1 MSTLGLKPP
10 SPAPG
15 LFRPGGDF
23 YVTLPKL
30 LFHELSQL
38 LPKGELVAAVNAA
51 IKVMAF
57 LVEMAR
63 LDKLDQLLTDQVIAD
78 ETGISKRSVQ
88 RGLHALDVVLDKI
101 GLPIIGRMRVN
112 GRRIISFIRGF
123 AARGQAAP
131 PCTPQKTSETTTT
144 REPSSSSDSRGEK
157 PSEPRVSV
165 PPGLIDR
172 AFRLIPSATEGR
184 VIDAVAGY
192 GADWV
197 SRVLDV
203 VEKRNSKPGMLPVKS
218 WGFVLNTLKNW
229 KKEGGPPPV
238 NPGPAPAPVPPPA
251 QVSSPPSQAER
262 LHRLTPVELA
272 ELLDRCQS
280 RRPGVPMAARVELRA
295 ALAEGLIPAELL
307 PSIPAE
313 LKEPTKPRAP

>member
-144 REPSSSSDSRGEK
+144 REPSSSSDSRGK
-157 PSEPRVSV
+157 N
-165 PPGLIDR
+165 L
-172 AFRLIPSATEGR
+172 
-184 VIDAVAGY
+184 
-192 GADWV
+192 
-197 SRVLDV
+197 
-203 VEKRNSKPGMLPVKS
+203 RNRGCRS
-218 WGFVLNTLKNW
+218 
-229 KKEGGPPPV
+229 
-238 NPGPAPAPVPPPA
+238 
-251 QVSSPPSQAER
+251 
-262 LHRLTPVELA
+262 
-272 ELLDRCQS
+272 
-280 RRPGVPMAARVELRA
+280 
-295 ALAEGLIPAELL
+295 
-307 PSIPAE
+307 
-313 LKEPTKPRAP
+313 PRA